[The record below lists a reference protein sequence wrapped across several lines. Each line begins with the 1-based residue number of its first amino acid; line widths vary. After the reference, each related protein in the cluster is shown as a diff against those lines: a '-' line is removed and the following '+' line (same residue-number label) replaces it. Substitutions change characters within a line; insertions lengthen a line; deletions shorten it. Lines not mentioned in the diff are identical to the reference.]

1 MLIYLKT
8 NESLNLAGSCMSKE
22 EKKYKDLS
30 KKEIAGLCNLLSVTE
45 TKDNEKSHV
54 PLRLET

>member
-1 MLIYLKT
+1 
-8 NESLNLAGSCMSKE
+8 MSKE